1 MDVVGIKKRSMKDI
15 RRALKSCSN
24 IVDDLPDDPSKEDIQ
39 GIINAA
45 NQAAQV
51 VADLRMLEGFIRG
64 TS

>member
-1 MDVVGIKKRSMKDI
+1 MKDI